1 MPAGASLPV
10 LITSPPGRKVGR
22 MPGTP
27 QTQVALTVLV
37 TDQHTEEYEAAGIAV
52 DFQVL
57 DMSVFSSFDV
67 TFGYPVF

>member
-22 MPGTP
+22 MPRTP

-37 TDQHTEEYEAAGIAV
+37 SDQHTEEYEAVGIAV